1 MPEII
6 PLTQEELDLRIQKN
20 FDRLC
25 EPYYQIDQVFSP
37 MEYDWYG
44 DKEGRALLAFAS
56 HVKMTGKVVPCLPQ
70 MIALLDEKTNE
81 HDFFGPLA
89 SDVIHE
95 QQLSGHS
102 WYLRGLCEL
111 HQLYGGEAWL
121 RRMKGVFEGLY
132 LPTAGHYAAYPVD
145 RPEDGGE
152 VSGHS
157 GIRLGEW
164 DLSTD
169 IGCAFMSVDGLS
181 HYYVITRDERALAL
195 LREMVTAFTSIDKIA
210 LKAQTHCSL
219 TAARGML
226 RLYEATGDD
235 FYLRSAGAVW
245 RVYQEAGMTRTY
257 QNYNWWGK
265 GNTWTEPCAI
275 VDSLIVALQLYEITG
290 DDRQLTLARRIWHNG
305 LASSQ
310 RPNGGAGTD
319 TTVNSTLPVLHALM
333 PEAPFCCTMRFAEG
347 LWWARQHAGELTA
360 ELTGQL
366 VQDKHGRWHDGDI
379 LYAAILDDAGL
390 DLEEKAAARV
400 QGDLTL
406 TPLVKYY
413 RLPDMDAAMAIRQ
426 QVIFPVKKKV

>member
-25 EPYYQIDQVFSP
+25 EPYYQIDQVFAP
-37 MEYDWYG
+37 ADYDWYG
-44 DKEGRALLAFAS
+44 DKEGRAMLAFAM

-70 MIALLDEKTNE
+70 MVSMLDEKTNE

-89 SDVIHE
+89 GDVIHE
-95 QQLSGHS
+95 QQLSGHN
-102 WYLRGLCEL
+102 WYMRALCEM
-111 HQLYGGEAWL
+111 HGIYGGTEWL

-132 LPTAGHYAAYPVD
+132 LPTAGHYKTYPID
-145 RPEDGGE
+145 RPDDGGD

-157 GIRLGEW
+157 GIRIGEW

-169 IGCAFMSVDGLS
+169 IGCAFMSVDGLA
-181 HYYVITRDERALAL
+181 HYYVITRDARALDL
-195 LREMVTAFTSIDKIA
+195 LTEMITVFTSIDKVA
-210 LKAQTHCSL
+210 LQAQTHCSL
-219 TAARGML
+219 TATRGML
-226 RLYEATGDD
+226 RLYEVTGDS
-235 FYLRSAGAVW
+235 FFLRSAAAVW
-245 RVYQEAGMTRTY
+245 RTYIESGMTLTY

-275 VDSLIVALQLYEITG
+275 VDSMIVALHLYEITG
-290 DDRQLTLARRIWHNG
+290 EDQLLTWARRIWHNG

-310 RPNGGAGTD
+310 RPGGGCGTD
-319 TTVNSTLPVLHALM
+319 TTVNAEVPVLHALM

-347 LWWARQHAGELTA
+347 LWWAKTHAEELSA
-360 ELTGQL
+360 ELTGEL

-379 LYAAILDDAGL
+379 LYAAILAGAPA
-390 DLEEKAAARV
+390 DLPEKAAARV
-400 QGDLTL
+400 VGDLTL

-413 RLPDMDAAMAIRQ
+413 RLPDEATAMALRQ
-426 QVIFPVKKKV
+426 QVIFPVKKK